1 MEGRAVSLIPVEEA
15 QARMLALKA
24 PLPVETV
31 PLLDAAGRFAAED
44 IRARRTQPAADLSA
58 MDGYAIR
65 FAERPGPWTVVGE
78 SAAGGG
84 LDRALAPGEAARIF
98 TGAPLPEGA
107 DVILVQEEATRDGD
121 RLTMTGE
128 GPPRIGAHIRP
139 RGGDFADGGLLIPAG
154 APLGAAAIALAASGG
169 HGSLAV
175 RRRPRIA
182 ILSTGN
188 ELVPAGEPTP
198 GAMLPA
204 SNGPMLAALLQGP
217 GCTTRDHGIVRDDLD
232 AIAAAFDAMAGDA
245 DIIVT
250 TGGASVGDHDLVL
263 PALEKAGAKI
273 DFWRVRMK
281 PGKPVMIG
289 TLGDAIVLGL
299 PGNPVSAFVTATL
312 FAKPLVAHL
321 LGAAKPVPEPVV
333 ARLGAPLG
341 PTGNR
346 AEYFRGRWVDGRAVP
361 LAGQDSAGL
370 SALVEAA
377 FLIARPPDAPALAAG
392 SEVPI
397 FRW

>member
-1 MEGRAVSLIPVEEA
+1 MAMIAVAEA

-24 PLPVETV
+24 PLAIETV
-31 PLLDAAGRFAAED
+31 PLSDAAGRYTAED

-65 FAERPGPWTVVGE
+65 FDERPGPWTVVGE

-98 TGAPLPEGA
+98 TGAPVPHGA
-107 DVILVQEEATRDGD
+107 DVILIQEEAARDGD
-121 RLTMTGE
+121 RLAMAGE
-128 GPPRIGAHIRP
+128 GPPRTGAHIRR
-139 RGGDFADGGLLIPAG
+139 RGSDFAEGDLLLPQGTPI
-154 APLGAAAIALAASGG
+154 GAAAIALAARGG
-169 HGSLAV
+169 HGGIAV
-175 RRRPRIA
+175 RRRPRVA

-188 ELVPAGEPTP
+188 ELVPAGEPTA

-204 SNGPMLAALLQGP
+204 SNGPMLAALLASNA
-217 GCTTRDHGIVRDDLD
+217 CEVRDHGIVRDDLD
-232 AIAAAFDAMAGDA
+232 LITAAFAAMAGTA

-263 PALEKAGAKI
+263 PALEKAGASI

-289 TLGDAIVLGL
+289 TLGDAVVLGL
-299 PGNPVSAFVTATL
+299 PGNPVSAFVTAML
-312 FAKPLVAHL
+312 FAKPLIAHL
-321 LGAAKPVPEPVV
+321 LGAARPVPEPVT
-333 ARLGAPLG
+333 ARLAAPLG
-341 PTGNR
+341 ATGNR
-346 AEYFRGRWVDGRAVP
+346 AEYFRGRWTHGLALP

-370 SALVEAA
+370 SALVDAA
-377 FLIARPPDAPALAAG
+377 FLIARPPDAPALEAG
-392 SEVPI
+392 ADVPI
-397 FRW
+397 FPIA

>member
-1 MEGRAVSLIPVEEA
+1 MALIPVAEA
-15 QARMLALKA
+15 RARMIALKG

-31 PLLDAAGRFAAED
+31 PLIEAVGRYAAADIAAT
-44 IRARRTQPAADLSA
+44 RTQPALDLSA

-65 FAERPGPWTVVGE
+65 FAECPGPWTVVGE

-98 TGAPLPEGA
+98 TGAPVPEGA
-107 DVILVQEEATRDGD
+107 DVILIQEEAGRDGE

-139 RGGDFADGGLLIPAG
+139 RGSDFGEGQALIRAG
-154 APLGAAAIALAASGG
+154 TPIGAAAIALAASGG
-169 HGSLAV
+169 HGTIAV
-175 RRRPRIA
+175 RRRPRVA

-188 ELVPAGEPTP
+188 ELVPPGAPTP
-198 GAMLPA
+198 GALLPA
-204 SNGPMLAALLQGP
+204 SNGPMLEALLARTA
-217 GCTTRDHGIVRDDLD
+217 CNARDHGVVRDDLD
-232 AIAAAFDAMAGDA
+232 LIAAAFERLKGQA

-263 PALEKAGAKI
+263 PALKRAGANI
-273 DFWRVRMK
+273 DFWKVRMK

-312 FAKPLVAHL
+312 FLKPLIAHL
-321 LGAAKPVPEPVV
+321 LGSAAPVPPTSA
-333 ARLGAPLG
+333 ARLGAPL
-341 PTGNR
+341 PATGNR
-346 AEYFRGRWVDGRAVP
+346 AEYLRGRWANGLVVP
-361 LAGQDSAGL
+361 VSGQDSAGL
-370 SALVEAA
+370 SALVDAELLIVREAE
-377 FLIARPPDAPALAAG
+377 APALPEGADV
-392 SEVPI
+392 EIVPLA
-397 FRW
+397 

>member
-1 MEGRAVSLIPVEEA
+1 MSLIPVAEA
-15 QARMLALKA
+15 QARMLALKP
-24 PLPVETV
+24 PLATETV
-31 PLLDAAGRFAAED
+31 ALADAAGRYAADD

-65 FAERPGPWTVVGE
+65 FAERPGPWTIVGE

-84 LDRALAPGEAARIF
+84 LDRALAPGETARIF
-98 TGAPLPEGA
+98 TGAPVPHGA
-107 DVILVQEEATRDGD
+107 DAILVQEEAARDGD
-121 RLTMTGE
+121 RLVMAGD
-128 GPPRIGAHIRP
+128 GPPRIGAHIRRRGSDFAEGDLLLP
-139 RGGDFADGGLLIPAG
+139 RG
-154 APLGAAAIALAASGG
+154 APIGAAAIALAASGG
-169 HGSLAV
+169 HGAVAV
-175 RRRPRIA
+175 RRRPRVA

-204 SNGPMLAALLQGP
+204 SNGPMLAALLGS
-217 GCTTRDHGIVRDDLD
+217 GACDVRDHGIVRDDL
-232 AIAAAFDAMAGDA
+232 ALISAAFAALAGSA

-263 PALEKAGAKI
+263 PALEKAGASI

-289 TLGDAIVLGL
+289 TLGDAVVLGL
-299 PGNPVSAFVTATL
+299 PGNPVSAFVTAML
-312 FAKPLVAHL
+312 FARPLIAHL
-321 LGAAKPVPEPVV
+321 LGAATPVPEPMI

-341 PTGNR
+341 ATGNR

-370 SALVEAA
+370 SALVDAA
-377 FLIARPPDAPALAAG
+377 FLIARPPEAPALEAG
-392 SEVPI
+392 AEVPI
-397 FRW
+397 FPIA

>member
-1 MEGRAVSLIPVEEA
+1 MSLIPVSEA
-15 QARMLALKA
+15 LARMLALRPSLA
-24 PLPVETV
+24 TETV
-31 PLLDAAGRFAAED
+31 PLLDAAGRYTAKD
-44 IRARRTQPAADLSA
+44 ILARRTQPAADLSA

-84 LDRALAPGEAARIF
+84 FDRPLAPGEAARIF
-98 TGAPLPEGA
+98 TGAPLPDGA

-128 GPPRIGAHIRP
+128 GPPRIGAHIRR
-139 RGGDFADGGLLIPAG
+139 RGGDFAVGDLLLPQG
-154 APLGAAAIALAASGG
+154 APIGAAAIALAASGG

-175 RRRPRIA
+175 RRLPRVA

-188 ELVPAGEPTP
+188 ELVAPGDPTP

-204 SNGPMLAALLQGP
+204 SNGPMLASLLRTTA
-217 GCTTRDHGIVRDDLD
+217 CTARDHGIVRDDLD
-232 AIAAAFDAMAGDA
+232 LIAAAFAGLAGQA

-263 PALEKAGAKI
+263 PALEMAGASI

-281 PGKPVMIG
+281 PGQPVMIG
-289 TLGDAIVLGL
+289 MLGDAVVLGL

-312 FAKPLVAHL
+312 FLKPLIAHL
-321 LGAAKPVPEPVV
+321 LGAARPVPEAAIV
-333 ARLGAPLG
+333 RLGAPL
-341 PTGNR
+341 PATGNR
-346 AEYFRGRWVDGRAVP
+346 AEYFRGRWVDGMAVP

-370 SALVEAA
+370 SALADAA
-377 FLIARPPDAPALAAG
+377 FLIARPPDAPALEAG
-392 SEVPI
+392 ADVAIYPI
-397 FRW
+397 A